1 MATIKFLRDLGC
13 SNGWDVE
20 SLEKRLVEMTL
31 LAGFKFTEEKISP
44 NKTQYTCEAAGL
56 TYHTLTN
63 EQDNS

>member
-31 LAGFKFTEEKISP
+31 LAGFKFIEEKVSP
-44 NKTQYTCEAAGL
+44 TKIKYTCEAAGL
-56 TYHTLTN
+56 TYHTIV
-63 EQDNS
+63 EE